1 MGSLVVYY
9 VPPIAPTHSD
19 IMRRF
24 VLVVIFLIPLSCNW
38 SADSTRP
45 KNLVFFIADGCG
57 LATFSLARGYKSEM
71 EDNPVL
77 FLDAYQRGSVIT
89 RADSAW
95 VTDSAASATA
105 YACAVKTYIGA
116 IGVDRDTTSVE
127 TILEAAER
135 SGFNTGIVTTA
146 RITHATPAAFS
157 SHVPLRAMEEE
168 IAAQQ
173 IEQGIEVIFGGGRM
187 FYLPSHSG
195 GVRRDSL
202 NLLQHAIDSGY
213 HNVQNRDELLAASE
227 LPIIGLFTD
236 SYMAYEI
243 DRDKMTEPSLAEM
256 TRKALELL
264 SDSGE
269 PFFIMIE
276 AGRIDHAAHG
286 NDPAAHLWDTLAY
299 DEAWKVAIDFAMED
313 GETLVV
319 GTSDHETGGLTLGA
333 PMSGK
338 SGSGYAY
345 DPAQLAGITSSIPEF
360 VSEIPAR
367 IESGLVVNKE
377 WLMGELQSRF
387 QLVPD
392 SVEGAINTI
401 VRDWPVVGDSVA
413 ARRFHRFLSRE
424 TSYPARIGWS
434 TGGHTAVDVPIFAY
448 GPGSELI
455 GGVMDNTEVGLA
467 LWEALG
473 LR

>member
-1 MGSLVVYY
+1 
-9 VPPIAPTHSD
+9 
-19 IMRRF
+19 MRRLL
-24 VLVVIFLIPLSCNW
+24 LVAIFLIPLSCNLSTD
-38 SADSTRP
+38 SARP
-45 KNLVFFIADGCG
+45 KNVVFFISDGCG
-57 LATFSLARGYKSEM
+57 QATFGLARGYKSVM

-77 FLDAYQRGSVIT
+77 FLDAHLKGAVIT

-105 YACAVKTYIGA
+105 YACAIKTYNGA
-116 IGVDRDTTSVE
+116 IAVDRDTTAVE

-135 SGFNTGIVTTA
+135 AGFNTGIVSTA
-146 RITHATPAAFS
+146 TITHATPAAFS
-157 SHVPLRAMEEE
+157 SHVPLRAMQAE
-168 IAAQQ
+168 IATQQ
-173 IEQGIEVIFGGGRM
+173 IRQGIEVIMGGGRM
-187 FYLPSHSG
+187 FYMPLEDG
-195 GVRRDSL
+195 EGRKDSL
-202 NLLQHAIDSGY
+202 NVLQEAIDMGY
-213 HNVQNRDELLAASE
+213 HNVNNRDELLAASE

-236 SYMAYEI
+236 GHMAYEI
-243 DRDKMTEPSLAEM
+243 DRDKETEPSIAEM

-276 AGRIDHAAHG
+276 AGRIDHAGHA

-299 DEAWKVAIDFAMED
+299 DEAWKVAIDFAMQD

-319 GTSDHETGGLTLGA
+319 GTSDHETGGLSLGA
-333 PMSGK
+333 PMTGRT
-338 SGSGYAY
+338 GSGYAY
-345 DPAQLAGITSSIPEF
+345 DPTQLAGISSSIPKF

-367 IESGLVVNKE
+367 IESGLIVNRE

-387 QLVPD
+387 QLIPD

-401 VRDWPVVGDSVA
+401 VSDWPVVGDSVTA
-413 ARRFHRFLSRE
+413 IRFHRFLSRE

-473 LR
+473 IR

>member
-1 MGSLVVYY
+1 
-9 VPPIAPTHSD
+9 
-19 IMRRF
+19 
-24 VLVVIFLIPLSCNW
+24 
-38 SADSTRP
+38 
-45 KNLVFFIADGCG
+45 
-57 LATFSLARGYKSEM
+57 M

-77 FLDAYQRGSVIT
+77 FLDAHLKGAVIT

-105 YACAVKTYIGA
+105 YACAIKTYNGA
-116 IGVDRDTTSVE
+116 IAVDRDTTAVE

-135 SGFNTGIVTTA
+135 AGFNTGIVSTA
-146 RITHATPAAFS
+146 TITHATPAAFS
-157 SHVPLRAMEEE
+157 SHVPLRAMQAE
-168 IAAQQ
+168 IATQQ
-173 IEQGIEVIFGGGRM
+173 IRQGIEVIMGGGRM
-187 FYLPSHSG
+187 FYMPLEDG
-195 GVRRDSL
+195 EGRKDSL
-202 NLLQHAIDSGY
+202 NVLQEAIDMGY
-213 HNVQNRDELLAASE
+213 HNVNSRDELLAASE

-236 SYMAYEI
+236 GHMAYEI
-243 DRDKMTEPSLAEM
+243 DRDKETEPSIAEM

-276 AGRIDHAAHG
+276 AGRIDHAGHA

-299 DEAWKVAIDFAMED
+299 DEAWKVAIDFAMQD

-319 GTSDHETGGLTLGA
+319 GTSDHETGGLSLGA
-333 PMSGK
+333 PMTGRT
-338 SGSGYAY
+338 GSGYAY
-345 DPAQLAGITSSIPEF
+345 DPTQLAGISSSIPKF
-360 VSEIPAR
+360 VSEITAR
-367 IESGLVVNKE
+367 IESGLIVNRE

-401 VRDWPVVGDSVA
+401 VSDWPVVGDSVTA
-413 ARRFHRFLSRE
+413 IRFHRFLSRE

-473 LR
+473 IR